1 MHRYVDPLLKG
12 RKEKEKPPAK
22 LNKEG
27 KLDFSENFPMK
38 LHTRREDYDY
48 QKPITS
54 KKLK

>member
-22 LNKEG
+22 LNKDG
-27 KLDFSENFPMK
+27 KLDFSENFAMK
-38 LHTRREDYDY
+38 LHTRREDDDY

>member
-12 RKEKEKPPAK
+12 RKEKEKPAQK
-22 LNKEG
+22 LNKDG
-27 KLDFSENFPMK
+27 KVDYSENFAMK
-38 LHTRREDYDY
+38 LHNRSEEYEY